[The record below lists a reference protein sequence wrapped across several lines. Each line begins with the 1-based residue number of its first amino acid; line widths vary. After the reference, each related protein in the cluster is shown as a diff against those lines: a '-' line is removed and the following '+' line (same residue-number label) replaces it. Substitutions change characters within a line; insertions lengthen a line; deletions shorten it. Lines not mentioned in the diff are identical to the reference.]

1 MMSYLCQAV
10 MNREKRD
17 VRPGPWHK
25 DPYGPLPD
33 TTPMP
38 KKRVGPRKNIADT
51 ADIPPPLHFDDPNE
65 NDVVVTHAAYTG
77 NFITFYNVDPNKV
90 IVTLLD

>member
-1 MMSYLCQAV
+1 

-38 KKRVGPRKNIADT
+38 KKRVGPRKNIAET
-51 ADIPPPLHFDDPNE
+51 ANIPPPSSF
-65 NDVVVTHAAYTG
+65 
-77 NFITFYNVDPNKV
+77 
-90 IVTLLD
+90 

>member
-1 MMSYLCQAV
+1 

-33 TTPMP
+33 TTAMP

-51 ADIPPPLHFDDPNE
+51 ADIPPLDFDVAND

-77 NFITFYNVDPNKV
+77 NFLSFHNVDPNKV